1 LEVLNMETE
10 SVKFGFAEQM
20 EVDLQKFLAGTA

>member
-1 LEVLNMETE
+1 METE